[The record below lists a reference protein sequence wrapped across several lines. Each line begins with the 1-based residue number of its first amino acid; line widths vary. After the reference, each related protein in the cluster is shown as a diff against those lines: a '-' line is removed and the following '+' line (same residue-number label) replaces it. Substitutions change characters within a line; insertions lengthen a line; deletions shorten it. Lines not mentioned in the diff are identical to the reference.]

1 VNRLAG
7 LFYTGEDV
15 GTGVSDMEIVRAE
28 TRFVGGLS
36 RERGGGGDPSP
47 ITAYGVLQG
56 MQACA
61 AERWRDDS
69 LEGRTVAVQG
79 LGKVG
84 WHLTELLRKAKA
96 NVVGSDVNGDRA
108 ARASRELG
116 ISTVGPDA
124 IYDVTADIFAPC
136 ALGGAISVDT
146 VPRLKCEVIAGS
158 ANNQIASAAAA
169 RMVSERGI
177 LYAPDYVIN
186 AGGLMN
192 VWVELQGY
200 DPGRALTL
208 AGSIY
213 SSLRKVFSMARELKI
228 TTSAAADRIAEERL
242 AQGAR
247 VTPGLSL
254 EGVVTNAQTTAAPA
268 SLATAHF

>member
-1 VNRLAG
+1 VDRLAG
-7 LFYTGEDV
+7 RFYTGEDV
-15 GTGVSDMEIVRAE
+15 GTGVSDMDIVRTE
-28 TRFVGGLS
+28 TPFVGGLS

-69 LEGRTVAVQG
+69 LEGRTVAIQG

-84 WHLTELLRKAKA
+84 WHLAELLQQAKA
-96 NVVGSDVNGDRA
+96 TVIGSDVNRNRA
-108 ARASRELG
+108 SRASRELG
-116 ISTVGPDA
+116 IRTVDPDA
-124 IYDVTADIFAPC
+124 MYDVTADIFAPC
-136 ALGGAISVDT
+136 ALGGAISMDT
-146 VPRLKCEVIAGS
+146 VSRLKCEVIAGS

-169 RMVSERGI
+169 SMVSERGI

-200 DPGRALTL
+200 DPDRALTL
-208 AGSIY
+208 AGNIY
-213 SSLRKVFSMARELKI
+213 SNLRKVFSMARELRI
-228 TTSAAADRIAEERL
+228 TTSEAADRIAEERL

-247 VTPGLSL
+247 VSPGPNR
-254 EGVVTNAQTTAAPA
+254 EGIMTNAQTTAPA
-268 SLATAHF
+268 SSATAHF

>member
-1 VNRLAG
+1 
-7 LFYTGEDV
+7 
-15 GTGVSDMEIVRAE
+15 
-28 TRFVGGLS
+28 
-36 RERGGGGDPSP
+36 
-47 ITAYGVLQG
+47 

-84 WHLTELLRKAKA
+84 WHLAELLQQAKA
-96 NVVGSDVNGDRA
+96 TVIGSDVNRNRADRA
-108 ARASRELG
+108 RRELG
-116 ISTVGPDA
+116 IVTVDPDA

-158 ANNQIASAAAA
+158 ANNQIASAAAV

-186 AGGLMN
+186 AAGLMN

-200 DPGRALTL
+200 DRRRALTL
-208 AGSIY
+208 AGTIY
-213 SSLRKVFSMARELKI
+213 SNLRKVFSMARALKI

-242 AQGAR
+242 AHVAWAK
-247 VTPGLSL
+247 TELSRKDD
-254 EGVVTNAQTTAAPA
+254 GTNAQTKGARPPLAPA
-268 SLATAHF
+268 HL